1 MLDELAAGEQDT
13 SLVRQIDLN
22 SLENYASDD
31 KSKGKTDQGIMWNIK
46 RLKKKVEEIVV
57 NKAFLL
63 LNNIFL
69 L

>member
-22 SLENYASDD
+22 SLENDASDD